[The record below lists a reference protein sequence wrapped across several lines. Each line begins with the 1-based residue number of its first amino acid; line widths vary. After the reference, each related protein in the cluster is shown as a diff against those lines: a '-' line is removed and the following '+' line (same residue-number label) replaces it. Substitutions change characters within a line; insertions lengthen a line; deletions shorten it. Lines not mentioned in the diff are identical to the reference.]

1 MADFGMC
8 ASADCRMRTIFRA
21 YVPPTAEELKS
32 MWQESLFAFD
42 ANVLLNIYRYSD
54 DIREQLLVALE
65 KLSNRARLP
74 HQFALE
80 FAQNRVKVIG
90 EQASKCRNAISSI
103 KKLFEPHEVLEQLEA
118 REKALQGLISN
129 DPYFHRVCEVL
140 KDKIGATPSSDELS
154 ELHEEA
160 RRRLTAREPPGYM
173 DKAKGEPEC
182 FGDCI
187 GWLQLIEIA
196 KTETKGI
203 IFVSDDKKEDWW
215 ESAKGLTV
223 GIRYALRE
231 EFWRETNRPIHM
243 YDFHGFLK
251 HAKEYR
257 PEQIEI
263 SAALISEVARQHEI
277 VAEEERQR
285 AHETA
290 VQRVFSEKREPP
302 KEIEA
307 IDSRTLEPE
316 VTAAKEQL
324 AEIDPKM
331 SEQKG
336 PMVEAAA
343 KKTEPRWR

>member
-1 MADFGMC
+1 
-8 ASADCRMRTIFRA
+8 MRTIFRA

-32 MWQESLFAFD
+32 MWQHSLFAFD

-54 DIREQLLVALE
+54 EIREQLLVALE

-80 FAQNRVKVIG
+80 FAQNRVKVIA
-90 EQASKCRNAISSI
+90 EQANKCRTAISAI
-103 KKLFEPHEVLEQLEA
+103 EKLFEPHEVLKQLEA
-118 REKALQGLISN
+118 REKALKDLISN
-129 DPYFHRVCEVL
+129 DPYFDRVCEVF
-140 KDKIGATPSSDELS
+140 KNKVGAAPSSKELS
-154 ELHEEA
+154 ELHKEA

-215 ESAKGLTV
+215 ERPEGLTV

-231 EFWRETNRPIHM
+231 EFWRKTNRPIHM
-243 YDFHGFLK
+243 YYFLRFLRY
-251 HAKEYR
+251 AKKYR
-257 PEQIEI
+257 PEQVEI
-263 SAALISEVARQHEI
+263 SAALISQVARQREI

-290 VQRVFSEKREPP
+290 LQRVSSEKREPP
-302 KEIEA
+302 EEREA
-307 IDSRTLEPE
+307 IGPQTLEPE
-316 VTAAKEQL
+316 VTAPKESEP
-324 AEIDPKM
+324 EIGKM
-331 SEQKG
+331 GKQDE
-336 PMVEAAA
+336 PPVEEPT
-343 KKTEPRWR
+343 KKN